1 MWARSGIRARLV
13 SEPMATFI
21 AKVLNFE
28 ASAYML
34 GVSAPTYDA
43 QFTWQSLVRTR
54 VQVGADGNLNYGRMW
69 EAGTIDAPATARPLI
84 ASRSLPGMVS
94 P

>member
-1 MWARSGIRARLV
+1 
-13 SEPMATFI
+13 MATYI

-34 GVSAPTYDA
+34 GISAPTYDA

-54 VQVGADGNLNYGRMW
+54 VRVGADGNLNYGRMW
-69 EAGTIDAPATARPLI
+69 EAGTCDSANEIDAPAIARPADRI
-84 ASRSLPGMVS
+84 A
-94 P
+94 